1 MVQTVLHFEGD
12 NCTNSYAD
20 PRDGSIYVA
29 LDHGHFGVKL
39 HCSDDGG
46 QTWKL
51 SAKGMR
57 AEFMPKEREGDEN
70 IQDPHLM
77 VQCKG
82 DINRMWV
89 QHHNGIFRSDDAG
102 MTWTEIHEAG
112 PSTFGFAVAV
122 HPSKPDTAW
131 FIPAKN
137 DEWRIPIDGKLVVTR
152 TDDAGATFRT
162 CSQGLPQP
170 AWDLVLRHSLDV
182 DEDGNFMV
190 MGSSTGGLF
199 ASFDGGEQWRC
210 VNAHLPPIHAVQFG

>member
-1 MVQTVLHFEGD
+1 
-12 NCTNSYAD
+12 
-20 PRDGSIYVA
+20 
-29 LDHGHFGVKL
+29 
-39 HCSDDGG
+39 
-46 QTWKL
+46 
-51 SAKGMR
+51 
-57 AEFMPKEREGDEN
+57 
-70 IQDPHLM
+70 
-77 VQCKG
+77 
-82 DINRMWV
+82 
-89 QHHNGIFRSDDAG
+89 

-182 DEDGNFMV
+182 DEEGNFMV

-199 ASFDGGEQWRC
+199 ASFDGGEQWSC